1 MASRWRSWPQTELQ
15 VDDETFLAKL
25 IVGIGEVSAITG
37 IPQRQIH
44 YWQSKG
50 YIQPAATDSSV
61 RRYTYPMIKKM
72 ILIKE
77 LLDEGYTLEAS
88 VRKVD
93 ERHRK
98 IDEAVSRL
106 RTAKTTE
113 KTSP

>member
-1 MASRWRSWPQTELQ
+1 M
-15 VDDETFLAKL
+15 DDEEFLAKL
-25 IVGIGEVSAITG
+25 IVGIGEVSEITG

-61 RRYTYPMIKKM
+61 RRYTYPTIKKM

-77 LLDEGYTLEAS
+77 LIDDGYTLEAS

-93 ERHRK
+93 ERIRK

-106 RTAKTTE
+106 KTAK
-113 KTSP
+113 PARQGDP